1 MLLMSVQG
9 GNRISSP
16 MMSGKPQRQ
25 LSGLSVCVLSQLFV
39 HVLLDRRGEV
49 QFVAAAEVTVLL
61 HNTGFAFTSAVPVQ
75 IGLPCNL

>member
-1 MLLMSVQG
+1 
-9 GNRISSP
+9 
-16 MMSGKPQRQ
+16 MSGKPQRQ

-49 QFVAAAEVTVLL
+49 QFVASEVALPL
-61 HNTGFAFTSAVPVQ
+61 HNVGLAATSASPVQ

>member
-1 MLLMSVQG
+1 MSVQG
-9 GNRISSP
+9 GDRISSS

-25 LSGLSVCVLSQLFV
+25 LSGLSVCVLSQLFA

-49 QFVAAAEVTVLL
+49 QFVAASEVTVPL
-61 HNTGFAFTSAVPVQ
+61 HNVGLAFTSACPVQ

>member
-39 HVLLDRRGEV
+39 HVLLDRSGEV
-49 QFVAAAEVTVLL
+49 QFVAAEVTILL
-61 HNTGFAFTSAVPVQ
+61 HNMGLAFTSVVPVQ